1 MYSRIV
7 KIVPVTINGEDG
19 EDVQYGILDREKNM
33 VMSGFI
39 TFDEAEEELNYL
51 GEEEEKA
58 ETFDEEA

>member
-39 TFDEAEEELNYL
+39 TFDEAEEE
-51 GEEEEKA
+51 KA